1 MSKSIKE
8 LCSEVKDENEIFFRI
23 KNKKIYDKILDE
35 MKPIDDY
42 EWFTWFKNYSYKN
55 TYFIYAHWRCG
66 NFMIENKDTDIKVS
80 ILSDSKNGD
89 EYRDEQREKIDNC
102 IKILD
107 KYREYVSIAKVMFD
121 SDFNIVK
128 ED

>member
-1 MSKSIKE
+1 MKSIKE

-35 MKPIDDY
+35 MKPIDSF
-42 EWFTWFKNYSYKN
+42 EWFDWFKNYSYKN
-55 TYFIYAHWRCG
+55 TYFIYAQWRCG
-66 NFMIENKDTDIKVS
+66 DFMIRNKDTDIEVS
-80 ILSDSKNGD
+80 IASDSKNGD
-89 EYRDEQREKIDNC
+89 EYRDEQRAKIDNC

-121 SDFNIVK
+121 DDFNIVK
-128 ED
+128 EV